1 MRLPGLYMLIPV
13 SGTVLIILY
22 ANKDT
27 FIGQILRFQ
36 PLVCIGLVS
45 YSAYLWHQPIFAIA
59 KHYFLEELDPLI
71 IGNLLVMIF
80 ALSYFTW
87 KYVEKPFRKQNASGE
102 NPWKTLAVAGCSL
115 AIVGTVG
122 MYGHLER
129 GFPNRNE
136 NMLRLAQ
143 NRGLSWECSG
153 ATTYNTA
160 CISQSAPKIA
170 VWGDSN
176 AMHFTS
182 ALAISFQDIG
192 VHQLTL
198 SACPPVQ
205 NYTDAPRKSTISCED
220 FNSRVME
227 YLLNRNTHAI
237 DTVFLASTFN
247 LAKPPLVE
255 LFKTTIEKLK
265 MSGLKI
271 VIVSPTPQHA
281 LSEAC
286 VTKATRSGYP
296 LKDCQFDFRDAVNSD
311 TFRDLRDLSE
321 GLDIPFLDLSAFMCE
336 NNKCSLEK
344 QGLIVLRDNEHFT
357 VEIQPLLANYLR
369 QSNILRLL
377 RD

>member
-143 NRGLSWECSG
+143 NRGLSWECSVPLR
-153 ATTYNTA
+153 TTRHV
-160 CISQSAPKIA
+160 SRSR
-170 VWGDSN
+170 
-176 AMHFTS
+176 
-182 ALAISFQDIG
+182 L
-192 VHQLTL
+192 
-198 SACPPVQ
+198 Q
-205 NYTDAPRKSTISCED
+205 N
-220 FNSRVME
+220 
-227 YLLNRNTHAI
+227 
-237 DTVFLASTFN
+237 
-247 LAKPPLVE
+247 
-255 LFKTTIEKLK
+255 
-265 MSGLKI
+265 
-271 VIVSPTPQHA
+271 
-281 LSEAC
+281 
-286 VTKATRSGYP
+286 
-296 LKDCQFDFRDAVNSD
+296 
-311 TFRDLRDLSE
+311 
-321 GLDIPFLDLSAFMCE
+321 
-336 NNKCSLEK
+336 CSL
-344 QGLIVLRDNEHFT
+344 G
-357 VEIQPLLANYLR
+357 
-369 QSNILRLL
+369 
-377 RD
+377 